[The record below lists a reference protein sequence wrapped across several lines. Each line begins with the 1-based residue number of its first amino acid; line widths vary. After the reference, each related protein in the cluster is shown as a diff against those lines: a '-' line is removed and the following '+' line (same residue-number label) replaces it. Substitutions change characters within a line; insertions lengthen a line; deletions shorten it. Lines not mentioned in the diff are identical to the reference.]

1 MVANRLFWIAEGD
14 RVVVQG
20 KTPFLTKPL
29 QRGKKIG
36 TRRGDVE
43 HGDIIGKATRTV
55 VQSHKGKPF
64 LHLFRFW
71 HRLTLGLAGQKFRVS
86 YPTLDEY
93 VTLTPRLV
101 TPVSSRPSR
110 PFRAYSAVI

>member
-1 MVANRLFWIAEGD
+1 MVVLIDFLGTAEGD

-43 HGDIIGKATRTV
+43 HGDIIGKHTRTV
-55 VQSHKGKPF
+55 VHSHKGRPF
-64 LHLFRFW
+64 LLLLIILH
-71 HRLTLGLAGQKFRVS
+71 
-86 YPTLDEY
+86 
-93 VTLTPRLV
+93 
-101 TPVSSRPSR
+101 
-110 PFRAYSAVI
+110 